1 MARKIVITSGK
12 GGVGKTSVTANIGLC
27 LASMGKR
34 VVLCDLDFGL
44 NNLDLVMGLEN
55 KIVYDMADAVEGRCR
70 PKQALVQCESQKN
83 LFILASGHGFKKGV
97 TSQNIKVVINS
108 FDRLFDYIL
117 IDCPAGIDTGF
128 HRAVSSADEAI
139 VVVTPHISSLRDA
152 DKVIGVLRSYR
163 LDNIF
168 LVVNRV
174 RGDLVVDGSTLSPE
188 QIEEVLK
195 TEMIGVIPDD
205 DKVLLCVNGIV
216 GKSGKAFKMLA
227 NNIEKGTNKI
237 YRFRKGYEGFWGSIK
252 RGIRR
257 SL

>member
-12 GGVGKTSVTANIGLC
+12 GGVGKTSIVANLGLC
-27 LASMGKR
+27 LAAMGKR
-34 VVLCDLDFGL
+34 VVLCDMDFGL
-44 NNLDLVMGLEN
+44 NNLDIVLGLEN
-55 KIVYDMADAVEGRCR
+55 KIMYDMADAVDGRCR
-70 PKQALVQCESQKN
+70 PKQALVQCDAQKN
-83 LFILASGHGFKKGV
+83 LYILASGHGFKRSV
-97 TSQNIKVVINS
+97 TSQNVKAVINS
-108 FDRLFDYIL
+108 FDKIFDYIL

-152 DKVIGVLRSYR
+152 DKVIGMLKSYR
-163 LDNIF
+163 LDNLF
-168 LVVNRV
+168 LVVNMV

-188 QIEEVLK
+188 QIESVLK
-195 TEMIGVIPDD
+195 VCMIGVIPDD
-205 DKVLLCVNGIV
+205 DKVLLCVGGAV

-252 RGIRR
+252 RGLKR